1 MYGLG
6 KDIYLISLMVF
17 LVSDM
22 ILLVLFFYGSK
33 FNQSSS
39 ICVFFIY
46 FMSAKNI
53 KWMFITLTS
62 IILSFSSTGIII
74 LSIIIFINYLDKIS
88 IKLTIFFVMTIL
100 FMTLIYIVFIQSNL
114 GLMKIN
120 WITFRKE

>member
-100 FMTLIYIVFIQSNL
+100 LLTLIYIVFIQSNL